1 MGLIIDTNVF
11 INVENGRYEMA
22 ELAKFPDYG
31 DVYIA
36 AITVAELYL
45 GVHLAT
51 NDTTRIKREIFVES
65 IVGGVPSLPFNEE
78 VARVYS
84 RLYSIFLKPRNK
96 AGSNVHDLQIAAT
109 ALAYGYPVL
118 TSNIGDFK
126 KIPGLEV
133 LAP

>member
-1 MGLIIDTNVF
+1 MGLVIDTNVF

-22 ELAKFPDYG
+22 ELAKFSDYG

-51 NDTTRIKREIFVES
+51 NDTTRIRREIFVES
-65 IVGGVPSLPFNEE
+65 IIGGVPSLPFNEE

-118 TSNIGDFK
+118 TSNVGDFK

>member
-22 ELAKFPDYG
+22 ELAKFSDYG

-96 AGSNVHDLQIAAT
+96 DGSNVHDLQIAAT